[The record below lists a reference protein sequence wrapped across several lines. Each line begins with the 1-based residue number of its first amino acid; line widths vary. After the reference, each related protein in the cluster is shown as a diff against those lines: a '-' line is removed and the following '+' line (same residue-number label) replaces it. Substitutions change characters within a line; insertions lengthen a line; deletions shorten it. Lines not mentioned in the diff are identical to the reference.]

1 MDRVRFGRALGT
13 GAREAARAAF
23 KAVDAAKA
31 PSPAA
36 RTTAAPVAETRP
48 AGVVIPTVGQAQR
61 QQERAKVSVAG
72 VKRGGKKFGEAM
84 WGPFAKASSV
94 LWLEVTG
101 VLFGMFAL
109 VGGSWAWSYRADLAA
124 GGTLAHRE
132 WVRLGMMALFL
143 YLTASSY
150 VKAAKRSRRA

>member
-1 MDRVRFGRALGT
+1 M

-31 PSPAA
+31 PSPDAA
-36 RTTAAPVAETRP
+36 RGAGTTAEQKVAP
-48 AGVVIPTVGQAQR
+48 VVIPTARQAERQR
-61 QQERAKVSVAG
+61 QGSGVSVAG
-72 VKRGGKKFGEAM
+72 VKRGGRKFGEAM

-109 VGGSWAWSYRADLAA
+109 VAGSWAWSSRAELAL

-132 WVRLGMMALFL
+132 WVRLGMMALFG
-143 YLTASSY
+143 YLTVSSY
-150 VKAAKRSRRA
+150 VRAARRSRR